1 MSFTCDYCFANIIY
15 LLVTTH
21 STSITKYVT
30 SITNYITEL
39 TKQLNKK
46 QISPVILSSKN
57 SGNLTNLIE
66 TFHEGLILLHALHV
80 VICL

>member
-21 STSITKYVT
+21 STSTTKYVT
-30 SITNYITEL
+30 SITNYVTEL
-39 TKQLNKK
+39 TRQLNKK
-46 QISPVILSSKN
+46 QISPLILSSKN